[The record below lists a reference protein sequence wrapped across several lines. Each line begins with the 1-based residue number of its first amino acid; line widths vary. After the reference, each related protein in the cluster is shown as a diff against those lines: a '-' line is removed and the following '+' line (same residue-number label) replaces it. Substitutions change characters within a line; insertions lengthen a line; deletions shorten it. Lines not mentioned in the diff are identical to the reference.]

1 MTEEEIS
8 KEGRTEGQQDQT
20 QRRVCVRAAGHVCC
34 CTVRAST
41 VFFLFVLLS
50 PILGKSLATL
60 PRMNPQPPG
69 EPETDGWRE
78 QDGLHELSAGNMS

>member
-1 MTEEEIS
+1 MPRGMCAVVLCERPQCS
-8 KEGRTEGQQDQT
+8 
-20 QRRVCVRAAGHVCC
+20 
-34 CTVRAST
+34 
-41 VFFLFVLLS
+41 FFLFSLS